1 MPINRRHF
9 LGAAATLGGAGAIVG
24 IDGLAA
30 SAHAAQFNY
39 KLAHSTPAKH
49 PFSIRIAEAAKVIHQ
64 QTGGRLN
71 IQVFPAG
78 QLGGDTSLL
87 SQVRS
92 GAIEFFPAAGLILAS
107 VLPVTA
113 IDGMGFAF
121 PSYKQVWAAM
131 DGELGVYVRKQIRAK
146 TDLVPMTKMWDL
158 GYRQIT
164 NSVRP
169 IETATDLQGMK
180 LRVPGAPAL
189 LSMFQALGASPVSM
203 DFGEVYTAL
212 QTKVVDGQ
220 ENPLS
225 QIDSGKFY
233 EVQKYLSLTNH
244 VWDGF
249 WIVANGAAWKRLP
262 PDIQTTVNRVF
273 DQKALLQRADLV
285 TLNKTLV
292 AKLQSKGMTVN
303 KPPTKS
309 FRAKLKEAGFYASE
323 RRQIGQEAWNVL
335 EHYAGPL
342 G

>member
-1 MPINRRHF
+1 MHVSRRRF
-9 LGAAATLGGAGAIVG
+9 IGGAAVAISSAG
-24 IDGLAA
+24 LSTKA
-30 SAHAAQFNY
+30 SAAQFNY
-39 KLAHSTPAKH
+39 KLGHSTPAEH
-49 PFSIRIAEAAKVIHQ
+49 PFNIQLVEASKDILE
-64 QTGGRLN
+64 QTEGRLA
-71 IQVFPAG
+71 IHIFPNS
-78 QLGGDTSLL
+78 QLGGDNDLL

-121 PSYKQVWAAM
+121 PSYKQIWAAM
-131 DGELGVYVRKQIRAK
+131 DGDLGAYVRKQIVAK
-146 TDLVPMTKMWDL
+146 TDLTPMDRMWDL

-169 IETATDLQGMK
+169 INTAADLVGLK

-189 LSMFQALGASPVSM
+189 VSLFKALDAAPVSM
-203 DFGEVYTAL
+203 QFGEVYTAL

-249 WIVANGAAWKRLP
+249 WIVANDAAWKRLP
-262 PDIQTTVNRVF
+262 ADVQAVAGKVF
-273 DQKALLQRADLV
+273 NEKALLQRADLQ
-285 TLNKTLV
+285 TLNQGLTDTLR
-292 AKLQSKGMTVN
+292 SKGMQVN
-303 KPPTKS
+303 TPDTES
-309 FRAKLKEAGFYASE
+309 FRVKLRKSGFYQTWHKE
-323 RRQIGQEAWNVL
+323 IGDEAWNLL